1 MSSPADL
8 DLQWIRKPKTAAC
21 VIFVHGILS
30 GGEQC
35 WRYDPQTS
43 WPQLLADEDKFKD
56 VGIGVFSYRT
66 DVRSRTYSVGDVV
79 DSLREALDLSDLE
92 QVKQLIFV
100 CHSLGGIVVRR
111 FIVVE
116 QAKFIAR
123 KIEIGLFLVASP
135 SIGSKDANGLYLLSL
150 VAGNSQAQALRFSQG
165 NEWLND
171 LDKDFINLL
180 GGGRLSIK
188 GKELVEDQAIK
199 LKKWFGLTRQI
210 VEPFS
215 AARYFAES
223 YKVPYSDHSTI
234 VKPKDKDARQHL
246 VLCRFIENMIRP
258 RSQSY
263 LADVNPYETGQA
275 QKLLERLENRLS
287 AEDVQKHP
295 AALVLVNEAL
305 LETRRYMTYRREG
318 GERNGETEDQLSK
331 MWVEAAKAVQNYDS
345 KLAELCWVKG
355 HGWADETVWEDPR
368 YKNLPIRLND
378 MLDRL
383 LYSQTRA
390 AKKRV
395 AAIAS

>member
-8 DLQWIRKPKTAAC
+8 GLQWIRKPKTATC

-30 GGEQC
+30 GGEKC
-35 WRYDPQTS
+35 WRHDPQTS
-43 WPQLLADEDKFKD
+43 WPQLLADDDKLKD
-56 VGIGVFSYRT
+56 IGVGVFSYRT
-66 DVRSRTYSVGDVV
+66 DVNSRTYSVGDVV
-79 DSLREALDLSDLE
+79 DSLREALDLSEVE
-92 QVKQLIFV
+92 QVNRLIFV

-135 SIGSKDANGLYLLSL
+135 SIGSKDANDLFLLSAI
-150 VAGNSQAQALRFSQG
+150 AGNSQAQALRFSQK

-171 LDKDFINLL
+171 LDKEFINLL
-180 GGGRLSIK
+180 GGGKLSIK

-199 LKKWFGLTRQI
+199 LKKWFGLNRQI
-210 VEPFS
+210 VEPVA

-234 VKPKDKDARQHL
+234 VKPKDKDAMQHR

-258 RSQSY
+258 RPQSY
-263 LADVNPYETGQA
+263 LANVNPYDTGHAKELLEQLENKLNAEDA
-275 QKLLERLENRLS
+275 QKHR
-287 AEDVQKHP
+287 D
-295 AALVLVNEAL
+295 ALVSVNEAL
-305 LETRRYMTYRREG
+305 LETRRYLTYRREG
-318 GERNGETEDQLSK
+318 GERNGEKEEQLSNL
-331 MWVEAAKAVQNYDS
+331 WRDAGTSIQSYDS
-345 KLAELCWVKG
+345 DLARLCWVKG

-383 LYSQTRA
+383 LYSQESVG
-390 AKKRV
+390 KKKA

>member
-8 DLQWIRKPKTAAC
+8 DLQWIRKPKTATC
-21 VIFVHGILS
+21 VLFVHGILS

-43 WPQLLADEDKFKD
+43 WPQLLADEDKFND
-56 VGIGVFSYRT
+56 VGVGVFSYRT
-66 DVRSRTYSVGDVV
+66 DVKSRTYRVGDVV

-135 SIGSKDANGLYLLSL
+135 SIGSKDANALYLLSL
-150 VAGNSQAQALRFSQG
+150 VAGNSQAQALRFSQR

-180 GGGRLSIK
+180 GGGGLSIK
-188 GKELVEDQAIK
+188 GKELVEDQAIT
-199 LKKWFGLTRQI
+199 LKRWFGLKRQI

-234 VKPKDKDARQHL
+234 VKPKDKDARQHR

-258 RSQSY
+258 RPQSY
-263 LADVNPYETGQA
+263 LANVNPFETGQA
-275 QKLLERLENRLS
+275 KGLLEQLEHKLS
-287 AEDVQKHP
+287 SEDVQKHRS
-295 AALVLVNEAL
+295 ALVSVNEAL
-305 LETRRYMTYRREG
+305 LETRRYLTYRREG
-318 GERNGETEDQLSK
+318 GERNGETEDQLSQ
-331 MWVEAAKAVQNYDS
+331 MWAEAGTAIQNYDS
-345 KLAELCWVKG
+345 ELARLCWVKG
-355 HGWADETVWEDPR
+355 HGWADETVWKDSR
-368 YKNLPIRLND
+368 YKNLPIGLND

-383 LYSQTRA
+383 LYSEESIG
-390 AKKRV
+390 KKRV